1 MLLTNMDMDVSVQNL
16 FKNLFAVS
24 KKNRI
29 FSIEEF
35 LSWIAACFYSIIIN
49 AKFKRLTDLK

>member
-1 MLLTNMDMDVSVQNL
+1 MCSVQNL
-16 FKNLFAVS
+16 LVS
-24 KKNRI
+24 SKICLQSAKKNRI

-35 LSWIAACFYSIIIN
+35 LSWIAARFYSIIIN